1 MKRPPGQVSGCQAQ
15 PHRSES
21 PIRVTNVSHLPPVCR
36 NVPPM
41 SHQYVSAIGQ
51 CVSRTND
58 RHDGHANGGASST
71 ECVTSPDGQPV
82 RSCGK
87 MQVAWWERCSQQCMQ
102 GTPSHREFGSNV
114 AAKVNPCMLELQ
126 EAQERGEAS
135 REAKRRC
142 RAKQGRGKGKGGR
155 GSHHPPATMVHKWDR
170 SPCRPNR
177 DVPSDANQPTVQ
189 QLGVTRKG
197 QSM

>member
-1 MKRPPGQVSGCQAQ
+1 MSAQLANVCQDPMTVMTGMPMEVPVPQ
-15 PHRSES
+15 
-21 PIRVTNVSHLPPVCR
+21 NVSLPQ
-36 NVPPM
+36 M
-41 SHQYVSAIGQ
+41 ASQS
-51 CVSRTND
+51 D
-58 RHDGHANGGASST
+58 HAAR
-71 ECVTSPDGQPV
+71 C
-82 RSCGK
+82 K
-87 MQVAWWERCSQQCMQ
+87 LAWWEKCSQQCMQ
-102 GTPSHREFGSNV
+102 GTPSHREFRSNV

-142 RAKQGRGKGKGGR
+142 RAKQGREKGKGEGE
-155 GSHHPPATMVHKWDR
+155 GATTHPQPWITSGTR
-170 SPCRPNR
+170 SPCHPNR